1 MCAQSVGLI
10 ARALEMEGIASTL
23 TSWNA
28 GITRL
33 TGPPRATFTKLP
45 RGSTIGHPHDKEQQQ
60 RVLEQT
66 LALLQEDAPL
76 DPVWLD
82 ES

>member
-1 MCAQSVGLI
+1 
-10 ARALEMEGIASTL
+10 MEGIASTL

-45 RGSTIGHPHDKEQQQ
+45 RGSTLGQPHDKGQQ
-60 RVLEQT
+60 RRVVRKT
-66 LALLQEDAPL
+66 LGLLREEAPL
-76 DPVWLD
+76 EPIRLD

>member
-1 MCAQSVGLI
+1 
-10 ARALEMEGIASTL
+10 MEGIASTL

-33 TGPPRATFTKLP
+33 TGPPRATFTTLP
-45 RGSTIGHPHDKEQQQ
+45 RGSTLGHPHDKNQQ
-60 RVLEQT
+60 RRVLKKT
-66 LALLQEDAPL
+66 LGLLQEDAPIE
-76 DPVWLD
+76 PIRLD

>member
-1 MCAQSVGLI
+1 MGGV
-10 ARALEMEGIASTL
+10 ASTL

-33 TGPPRATFTKLP
+33 VGPPRATFTKLP
-45 RGSTIGHPHDKEQQQ
+45 RGSTLGHPHDNEQQR

-66 LALLQEDAPL
+66 LALLEEDAPVE
-76 DPVWLD
+76 PIRFE